1 MNSLRAP
8 LFESLIRLV
17 EQDPVSFHVPG
28 HRYGQAFDQLP
39 SSEEKQWFSAIMKL
53 DVTELSA
60 TDDLHHPEASIA
72 EAQLLAAQCFGA
84 EETFFLVG
92 GSTSGNI
99 ALLLA
104 VCTDPGDL
112 IIVQRNV
119 HKSIINGLKLAGARA
134 VFVMPRYD
142 ERTGVATTPS
152 VEAIEETLQRYPEA
166 KAVFLTNPNYYGM
179 STNISHYADMI
190 HRHGKVLL
198 VDEAHGAHYGFHPE
212 LPTSAIHAG
221 ADGVVQSTHKTLTA
235 LTMGAMLHVQG
246 DRLSRTA
253 IKQALAVIQS
263 SSPSFPIMASL
274 DISRAM
280 IDRYGS
286 TWFAEVI
293 ASATLFRQW
302 LLKKDSSALTT
313 VDLLISSNAYDQL
326 DPLRIVMWDETG
338 TLSGYELQ
346 QQLEQ
351 RGCWAEMADPSNVI
365 LLFGIKTNMEDVH
378 KLIEVCEQIEEVII
392 VSSRDPLQDKQ
403 EVLARMNDS
412 IMTASEEPV
421 LFTRTNNRRT
431 TRMRLVEAT
440 NYDSAEMIVPYPP
453 GIPIIYPGEQLTE
466 EIIQYIQRLAQ
477 YGAKFQ
483 GAFDPVM
490 ETIEVYI

>member
-17 EQDPVSFHVPG
+17 ESDPVSFHVPG

-39 SSEEKQWFSAIMKL
+39 SSEEKQWFSTIMKL
-53 DVTELSA
+53 DVTELTA

-72 EAQLLAAQCFGA
+72 EAQRLAAKCFGA

-104 VCTDPGDL
+104 VCTEPGDL

-134 VFVMPRYD
+134 VFVTPRYD
-142 ERTGVATTPS
+142 EVTGAATIPS
-152 VEAIEETLQRYPEA
+152 AEALEEMLQRYPEA
-166 KAVFLTNPNYYGM
+166 KAVLLTNPNYYGM
-179 STNISHYADMI
+179 STNMSHYADMI
-190 HRHGKVLL
+190 HKYDKVLL

-212 LPTSAIHAG
+212 LPASALQAG
-221 ADGVVQSTHKTLTA
+221 ADAVVQSTHKTLTA

-253 IKQALAVIQS
+253 IQQALAVIQS

-286 TWFAEVI
+286 TWFAEAI

-313 VDLLISSNAYDQL
+313 VDLFQSSTAYDQL
-326 DPLRIVMWDETG
+326 DPLRIVMWDESG
-338 TLSGYELQ
+338 TLTGYELQ
-346 QQLEQ
+346 QQLDQ
-351 RGCWAEMADPSNVI
+351 RGCWAEMADPSNVV

-378 KLIEVCEQIEEVII
+378 RLIDVCSQIEEVI
-392 VSSRDPLQDKQ
+392 VAAGQDS
-403 EVLARMNDS
+403 LNDQQRGLTR
-412 IMTASEEPV
+412 INDQVMTASSDPV

-431 TRMRLVEAT
+431 GRVKLVNAASFE
-440 NYDSAEMIVPYPP
+440 SAEMIVPYPP
-453 GIPIIYPGEQLTE
+453 GIPIVYPGEQLSE
-466 EIIQYIQRLAQ
+466 EIIQYILRLAQ
-477 YGAKFQ
+477 HGAKFQ
-483 GAFDPVM
+483 GALDPAM